1 MIRIIRPTNTRDQF
15 GDGADY
21 KGSRWEVYSTSSN
34 VGPVKLKEGKDGAEQ
49 MFHIFNA
56 PEEILSNWE
65 QALAKDFRAPG
76 NYSLSVGD
84 VVEVKGKQFLCES
97 FGWKELEAPCNE
109 VEYNREYAM

>member
-1 MIRIIRPTNTRDQF
+1 MIRVIRPTSSRAQF
-15 GDGADY
+15 GDGAAY
-21 KGSRWEVYSTSSN
+21 KGSRWEVFATSSN
-34 VGPVKLKEGKDGAEQ
+34 VGPVKLKEGKEGAEQ

-65 QALAKDFRAPG
+65 QALAKDFRKDG

-84 VVEVKGKQFLCES
+84 VVEVDGEQFLCES
-97 FGWKELEAPCNE
+97 FGWKELDVPCNE

>member
-1 MIRIIRPTNTRDQF
+1 MVRIIRPTSTRDQF

-21 KGSRWEVYSTSSN
+21 KGNRTEVFRCESN
-34 VGPVKLKEGKDGAEQ
+34 VGPIQLKEGEEGAEQ

-56 PEEILSNWE
+56 PEEMLSNWE
-65 QALAKDFRAPG
+65 QVLAKDFRKDG

-97 FGWKELEAPCNE
+97 FGWKELEAPCKE
-109 VEYNREYAM
+109 VDYNSEYAM

>member
-1 MIRIIRPTNTRDQF
+1 MIRIIRPTNSRNQF
-15 GDGADY
+15 GDGAAYAGD
-21 KGSRWEVYSTSSN
+21 RWQVYSTASY

-65 QALAKDFRAPG
+65 QALAKDFRKDG

-97 FGWKELEAPCNE
+97 FGWKELDEPCSE
-109 VEYNREYAM
+109 VEYNREHAM